1 MSNGTVIESVRE
13 SQYTGRFINDNYVLL
28 NMTAS
33 KKSER
38 AFLRNSESYMYKI
51 DPIQV
56 KFLVFKL
63 KQIVEARSYDFLFHE
78 Q

>member
-13 SQYTGRFINDNYVLL
+13 SQYTGRFINDNCVLL

-38 AFLRNSESYMYKI
+38 AFLRNSESCMYKI
-51 DPIQV
+51 DPI
-56 KFLVFKL
+56 
-63 KQIVEARSYDFLFHE
+63 
-78 Q
+78 